1 MLQRRAV
8 WCQHS
13 HTTSWNLEQGGG
25 TVDQFMNNL
34 VASVCY
40 LVQVSA
46 VSVTISRL
54 PSHWQPF
61 LGWRVLLST
70 WPGYGLYR
78 APIAMTPPWI
88 SPCQSSRWEKE
99 REWWKQLIEIG
110 VGGNT
115 LHNLQ
120 ESWPAETQN
129 RSWDVLSAHSIPQPE
144 PCLPRTMPWYTGT
157 YWFHTLRLNHP
168 HLSLVKVWERGYMSN
183 MQHNIMIYYK
193 YFLEQFTL
201 CTVCTLWMHTLTT

>member
-1 MLQRRAV
+1 ML
-8 WCQHS
+8 
-13 HTTSWNLEQGGG
+13 HTRPPPAHCDLLPSTGINPNASSQDAAKKGGMVPALSYNFLKPWTRGGGG

-40 LVQVSA
+40 LVQVSV
-46 VSVTISRL
+46 VSAMIWQL
-54 PSHWQPF
+54 PSRWQPF
-61 LGWRVLLST
+61 LGGRVLPST
-70 WPGYGLYR
+70 WPGCGLYR
-78 APIAMTPPWI
+78 APIAVRPPWI

-129 RSWDVLSAHSIPQPE
+129 RSWDVLSAHSIPRPE
-144 PCLPRTMPWYTGT
+144 PCLPKNHAVVYRYILIP
-157 YWFHTLRLNHP
+157 HTDIESPPPVTCESLGARLH
-168 HLSLVKVWERGYMSN
+168 V
-183 MQHNIMIYYK
+183 
-193 YFLEQFTL
+193 
-201 CTVCTLWMHTLTT
+201 